1 MTYEDMMREAGRR
14 VITGALTAALIAAQ
28 TPCALAC
35 AEADADARGPVG
47 VVPLSGAGEAE
58 RGSGPEG
65 DGAEGRSKEGSSAS
79 DGGDAPEADAIPPR
93 LMEVHV
99 AGKDAQGT
107 DDSVTL
113 SQGGVTYTNL
123 VELELSALVDE
134 QQLARDERTCLAY
147 AASDELRGSTY
158 GSSWESRGSTNV
170 ATCILPAIDACYSIS
185 VNAVDEAGNVL
196 AGEGETTVGE
206 EGFHST
212 LVVDHVAP
220 ALVAGKDDETPTIV
234 WDGPGREVAQAC
246 FDDARHATITIRE
259 ELSWGDALTQADA
272 PVKVRV
278 TRDGKDVDV
287 AAWYAVDGEQ
297 GYYRCELEL
306 SEEGTYV
313 VEVVGSDRAGN
324 AMSFGSDEEDRPLSG
339 YVETFTIDRQAPT
352 ISVELAQNETAAV
365 SIDGVP
371 CYGSDVP
378 LMVRVE
384 DLTIDDPATQV
395 ELRIDGNAVD
405 GLSWETVPRDGS
417 KPAIHTTTYV
427 YAEAGL
433 HHLPVVIARDRAGHV
448 SRFGDEDARSFL
460 IDRSATVVTSVQMD
474 QGPLVRQ
481 QAAEVCWFFRHSAT
495 MTLRLTDNVGIAN
508 VDVLDDRGAYGT
520 DYQPDDD
527 GRGGTLALALRDPR
541 EPLGR
546 AADFDRRVHVRVR
559 DLVGNERIWSLA
571 PEGVVTTDEDAANTP
586 VGAGSV
592 VGHPSVLVLDTAAP
606 ELFLETNVEEGGH
619 YASHDEMLHLVV
631 REENLDY
638 LQRFDPE
645 QELMRIAWRP
655 AEDGSSYRD
664 EDATVVRV
672 SDLVRDEQAPGT
684 IVYSYTYAF
693 DRDGHYCVSP
703 VSLTD
708 IGAHQ
713 AAVDG
718 IGEFSVDTLAPA
730 ITVAWDNVDVRRDGA
745 VAYYDDDRK
754 ATITV
759 VEHNFDPALLAIET
773 NGSPGR
779 WSTVGDVHT
788 IEVSF
793 STDADDCYLDV
804 SGSDVA
810 GNIAK
815 PYRSEHFVLDK
826 TSPEIFVEY
835 LQTGQDGSSE
845 PVREVDGV
853 AYCDHSR
860 FVLVTVRERHFDPHD
875 FAIEVETS
883 DCAIDAGVRADDA
896 SAWQELSGD
905 RHRYLVACDREA
917 TYRIQV
923 SGKDKAGHSAV
934 SCTAGGVWREGYASP
949 TFVVDLT
956 APEVTSEF
964 ARMVDYAVL
973 DNKRYYAHPVQIS
986 CAVRDRHLDT
996 SSLFVVDAYGTEL
1009 SFEEAQWEV
1018 SGPDDQGLYT
1028 YTTTLTY
1035 PEGERLT
1042 PQLRVRDLSAHQ
1054 ASLSPQS
1061 FVVDMT
1067 APTISG
1073 VALVDERGQRTRPV
1087 REGRSVATDD
1097 PIQFFHAPTR
1107 LVFSFADEHLID
1119 HVALYDPDG
1128 TYAID
1133 EQASGVQ
1140 RGSADA
1146 VLTLSLVDGSRA
1158 EHDAELERR
1167 EGHLVYVC
1175 VTDIAGNSRTWSLDR
1190 NGTVVDARESSSL
1203 NAALNDEGVFPI
1215 ALVLDMTA
1223 PRVVLSGVESGV
1235 YYNSPQ
1241 TVHALVSELNYDY
1254 LARFDPTRVV
1264 LSIRKREGSAGREE
1278 SMWMVGA
1285 ASFVG
1290 GREGYGFVQT
1300 FEDDGH
1306 YTVTAQLRD
1315 YAENSSNVASIDEF
1329 TIDRTAPV
1337 ISVAWDND
1345 EVRNG
1350 DYYGASRTATITVR
1364 EHNFEA
1370 GLFDIDTTGSVGS
1383 WITEGDT
1390 HTCTVFFGE
1399 TGRGERHHLTVSGK
1413 DLAGNVAEAVTVAPF
1428 VVDVT
1433 SPTVEIGGAGQRLGS
1448 QGAVVQPLTDH
1459 SAYNGIVMP
1468 TITYRD
1474 DANLDGAS
1482 CSYTLVSNKHGE
1494 VSKHFDVVR
1503 SDPIDNTLTVSFA
1516 DLGYEGAGDRFDA
1529 LRGETYVD
1537 DYAVDVDDIYTL
1549 SAEVSDLAGH
1559 TAEATL
1565 HFSVNRYGSNYLVEV
1580 IDAAG
1585 VDRGSYEGFAIVA
1598 EAPTVVVREINV
1610 SGSDP
1615 ATARRV
1621 EKEHA
1626 NVTSV
1631 LDLVTTPLGAGYQL
1645 EELSDDEAPY
1655 GWTEYV
1661 YTIHRANFGQ
1671 GSSSDHGDGG
1681 QGLYRVNVVSDDT
1694 ASNANTTAAYW
1705 ASDAGRTRA
1714 RLDRATE
1721 DFILDQLG
1729 PVIDQLDV
1737 PTSLAVGTA
1746 YEASFHLTDDITLG
1760 DDVEVRV
1767 DGAPVTVREG
1777 GTSDE
1782 GAQRSAM
1789 GLAKGTGTYCFT
1801 IPAKSFAQRRVEIRV
1816 RDYAGREV
1824 SVERGGFWTTTLV
1837 RESLL
1842 LALVPAG
1849 IAGLLWMRRR
1859 MRDAAEPDVPSSDY
1873 DEREV

>member
-1 MTYEDMMREAGRR
+1 MAYEDMLREAGRR
-14 VITGALTAALIAAQ
+14 VITGALTAALIALQ
-28 TPCALAC
+28 TPYAWARTGADTSAHGQPGMASLPRA
-35 AEADADARGPVG
+35 ARDEGTPAAKGDGTQEPSEEASTSP
-47 VVPLSGAGEAE
+47 GAGDVPDE
-58 RGSGPEG
+58 
-65 DGAEGRSKEGSSAS
+65 
-79 DGGDAPEADAIPPR
+79 DAIPPR
-93 LMEVHV
+93 LMEVRV
-99 AGKDAQGT
+99 TGRDTQGAEE
-107 DDSVTL
+107 SVTL
-113 SQGGVTYTNL
+113 LQGGVTYTNL
-123 VELELSALVDE
+123 VDLELSALVDE

-147 AASDELRGSTY
+147 AASDELRGSID
-158 GSSWESRGSTNV
+158 GPMWESQGSTNV
-170 ATCILPAIDACYSIS
+170 AACLLPSVDARYGIS
-185 VNAVDEAGNVL
+185 VHAVDEAGNAL
-196 AGEGETTVGE
+196 VGDE
-206 EGFHST
+206 EMPIDSEGFHSA
-212 LVVDHVAP
+212 LVIDHVAP
-220 ALVAGKDDETPTIV
+220 ALVVSEDDETPAIA
-234 WDGPGREVAQAC
+234 WDGPGQEVARSC
-246 FDDARHATITIRE
+246 FDDTRHATITIRE
-259 ELSWGDALTQADA
+259 ELSWGDDLAQTEA

-278 TRDGKDVDV
+278 TCDGEDVV
-287 AAWYAVDGEQ
+287 VPAWRAVDEGQ
-297 GYYRCELEL
+297 PYYRCELEL
-306 SEEGTYV
+306 SEEGDYV
-313 VEVVGSDRAGN
+313 VEVAGSDRAGN
-324 AMSFGSDEEDRPLSG
+324 AMSFGFDEEGRPLLG
-339 YVETFTIDRQAPT
+339 YVETFTIDRQPPVIT
-352 ISVELAQNETAAV
+352 TGLAADKAADV
-365 SIDGVP
+365 GADGVP
-371 CYGSDVP
+371 CYGSDV
-378 LMVRVE
+378 LLTVQVE
-384 DLTIDDPATQV
+384 DLTIDDPATQI
-395 ELRIDGNAVD
+395 ELRIDGSAAGDV
-405 GLSWETVPRDGS
+405 SWETVPRDGS
-417 KPAIHTTTYV
+417 KPAVHTTTYV
-427 YAEAGL
+427 YTEAGL
-433 HHLPVVIARDRAGHV
+433 HHQPVVTAQDRAGHV
-448 SRFGDEDARSFL
+448 SCLAGEDAHPFL
-460 IDRSATVVTSVQMD
+460 IDRSAPVVTSVQMD
-474 QGPLVRQ
+474 RGPLVRQ
-481 QAAEVCWFFRHSAT
+481 QAAEVYWFFRHAAT
-495 MTLRLTDNVGIAN
+495 MTLRLMDNVGIAH

-520 DYQPDDD
+520 DYRPDDD
-527 GRGGTLALALRDPR
+527 GRGGTLTLALRDPR

-546 AADFDRRVHVRVR
+546 AADLDRRVHVRVR

-571 PEGVVTTDEDAANTP
+571 PEGVVTTDEDTANTP
-586 VGAGSV
+586 VDAGYV
-592 VGHPSVLVLDTAAP
+592 VGHPSVLVLDTVAP
-606 ELFLETNVEEGGH
+606 ELFLETNVEEGGY
-619 YASHDEMLHLVV
+619 YASHDETLRLVV
-631 REENLDY
+631 QEENLDY

-655 AEDGSSYRD
+655 AEDGSSYRA
-664 EDATVVRV
+664 EDVTVVRV
-672 SDLVRDEQAPGT
+672 ADLERDELAPGAST
-684 IVYSYTYAF
+684 YSYTYVF
-693 DRDGHYCVSP
+693 DRDGWYRVSP
-703 VSLTD
+703 VSMTD

-713 AAVDG
+713 ATAEG
-718 IGEFSVDTLAPA
+718 IGEFSVDTQAPIIA
-730 ITVAWDNVDVRRDGA
+730 VAWDNVDARRDGA
-745 VAYYDDDRK
+745 VAYYDNNRR
-754 ATITV
+754 ATVTV
-759 VEHNFDPALLAIET
+759 LEHNFDPALLAIET
-773 NGSPGR
+773 NGSTGQ
-779 WSTVGDVHT
+779 WSTAGDVHT
-788 IEVSF
+788 IEVGF
-793 STDADDCYLDV
+793 SADADECYLDV
-804 SGSDVA
+804 GGSDLA
-810 GNIAK
+810 GNIAA

-835 LQTGQDGSSE
+835 LQAGQGGPSE
-845 PVREVDGV
+845 AVREIDGV
-853 AYCDHSR
+853 AYCDHGR
-860 FVLVTVRERHFDPHD
+860 CALITVRERHFDPSD

-905 RHRYLVACDREA
+905 RHRYLVVCDQEA

-923 SGKDKAGHSAV
+923 SGKDKAGHPAV
-934 SCTAGGVWREGYASP
+934 SCTAGGVWREGYVSP

-956 APEVTSEF
+956 APEVTSDF
-964 ARMVDYAVL
+964 ARMGDCAVL
-973 DNKRYYAHPVQIS
+973 DNKRYYARIVQIS

-996 SSLFVVDAYGTEL
+996 GSLFVVDANGTEL
-1009 SFEEAQWEV
+1009 SFEEAHWEV

-1042 PQLRVRDLSAHQ
+1042 PRLRVRDLSAHQ
-1054 ASLSPQS
+1054 ASLSSQP
-1061 FVVDMT
+1061 FVVDIT

-1073 VALVDERGQRTRPV
+1073 VALVDERGLRTRPV
-1087 REGRSVATDD
+1087 SEARSVTTDD

-1107 LVFSFADEHLID
+1107 LVFSFTDEHLID

-1128 TYAID
+1128 TYTID
-1133 EQASGVQ
+1133 ERASGVR

-1146 VLTLSLVDGSRA
+1146 VLSLSLVDGNQV

-1167 EGHLVYVC
+1167 EGHLVYLR
-1175 VTDIAGNSRTWSLDR
+1175 VTDIAGNNRTWSLDR
-1190 NGTVVDARESSSL
+1190 NGTVVDARDSSGL
-1203 NAALNDEGVFPI
+1203 NASLNDEGVFPI

-1223 PRVVLSGVESGV
+1223 PRVVLSGVESGA

-1264 LSIRKREGSAGREE
+1264 LNIRRREGNAGREE
-1278 SMWMVGA
+1278 STWTVGVA
-1285 ASFVG
+1285 NFVDE
-1290 GREGYGFVQT
+1290 RESHGFDQT

-1315 YAENSSNVASIDEF
+1315 YAENSSNVVSLDEF
-1329 TIDRTAPV
+1329 TIDRTVPV
-1337 ISVAWDND
+1337 ISVGWDND
-1345 EVRNG
+1345 DARNG

-1370 GLFDIDTTGSVGS
+1370 SLFAIDTTGSIGS
-1383 WITEGDT
+1383 WVTEGDT

-1413 DLAGNVAEAVTVAPF
+1413 DLAGNAAEAVTVAPF

-1433 SPTVEIGGAGQRLGS
+1433 SPTVEIGGVGQRLGG
-1448 QGAVVQPLTDH
+1448 QGAVVQPLTDRG
-1459 SAYNGIVMP
+1459 AYNGIVMP

-1474 DANLDGAS
+1474 DANLDDVS
-1482 CSYTLVSNKHGE
+1482 CSYTLSSNKHGE
-1494 VSKHFDVVR
+1494 VSKRFDAVR
-1503 SDPIDNTLTVSFA
+1503 SEPVDNMLTVSFA
-1516 DLGYEGAGDRFDA
+1516 DLGYEGEGNRFDA
-1529 LRGETYVD
+1529 LREETYVD
-1537 DYAVDVDDIYTL
+1537 DYAVDADDIYTL
-1549 SAEVSDLAGH
+1549 SAEVSDLAGN

-1565 HFSVNRYGSNYLVEV
+1565 RFSVNRYGSNYLVEV
-1580 IDAAG
+1580 VDAAG
-1585 VDRGSYEGFAIVA
+1585 IDRGNYEGFAIVA

-1615 ATARRV
+1615 ATMRRV

-1671 GSSSDHGDGG
+1671 GSSSDQGDGG
-1681 QGLYRVNVVSDDT
+1681 QGLYRVNVVSDDA

-1705 ASDAGRTRA
+1705 ASDVERTHA
-1714 RLDRATE
+1714 RRDVATE

-1737 PTSLAVGTA
+1737 PTSLAVGA
-1746 YEASFHLTDDITLG
+1746 DYEASFHLTDDITLG

-1767 DGAPVTVREG
+1767 DGVPVTVREG

-1837 RESLL
+1837 WESLL